1 MERVEEMSVVEV
13 DARGMTCPEPLLAT
27 KKALE
32 GITSGVITT
41 LVDNEASKENVIK
54 FAVSQKC
61 SVIVEEK
68 DGVYSLRI
76 TKQASPVDPKVT
88 TPVQVADMTLALGK
102 SVYLITHDSLGHGND
117 ELGRILIKSFF
128 VALQESQPKTLM
140 FLNSG
145 VKLAVQSSPVLAHLK
160 TLEADGV
167 EVLVCGTCLDYYQ
180 LKDQL
185 AVGSISNMY
194 TIVENLNQASQAITL

>member
-1 MERVEEMSVVEV
+1 MSVEV

-27 KKALE
+27 KKALD
-32 GITSGVITT
+32 GITSGLVTT

-61 SVIVEEK
+61 SVVVEEQ
-68 DGVYSLRI
+68 DGVYTLRI
-76 TKQASPVDPKVT
+76 TKQACPVSPTVT
-88 TPVQVADMTLALGK
+88 TSVQVADKILTPER

-117 ELGRILIKSFF
+117 ELGHILIKSFF

-145 VKLAVQSSPVLAHLK
+145 VKLTVQSSPVLVHLK
-160 TLEADGV
+160 TLEEAGV

-194 TIVENLNQASQAITL
+194 TIVENLNKANHAITL

>member
-1 MERVEEMSVVEV
+1 MERVKGMSVEV

-27 KKALE
+27 KKALD
-32 GITSGVITT
+32 GITSGVVTT

-54 FAVSQKC
+54 FAVSQEC
-61 SVIVEEK
+61 SVVVEEQ
-68 DGVYSLRI
+68 DGVYTLRI
-76 TKQASPVDPKVT
+76 TKQACPVTPIVT
-88 TPVQVADMTLALGK
+88 TAVQTADTIQAAGK
-102 SVYLITHDSLGHGND
+102 AVYLITHDSLGHGND

-128 VALQESQPKTLM
+128 VALQERQPKTIM

-145 VKLAVQSSPVLAHLK
+145 VKLAVQSSPVLTHLK
-160 TLEADGV
+160 TLAADGV
-167 EVLVCGTCLDYYQ
+167 EILACGTCLDYYQ

-194 TIVENLNQASQAITL
+194 TIVETLNKASHAITL